1 LLFALVAAFVLLFA
15 LVAAFVLLIAA
26 GDRLAA
32 FVAFAVGAALA
43 AFVAFVLG
51 IGLAPLFAIVVG
63 SLFAIGVGAALLV
76 VFAVALLFA
85 IVVGLLPLDV
95 FEVRFG
101 SPVEPLPEF
110 PVFATDLTAGADVCE
125 TACRGVGALVVSE
138 ADVAASSQAA
148 KGSVLL
154 SCVVAGICCPCEEAT
169 AGVAL
174 TCDAILDTA
183 DPLNSI

>member
-1 LLFALVAAFVLLFA
+1 M
-15 LVAAFVLLIAA
+15 
-26 GDRLAA
+26 
-32 FVAFAVGAALA
+32 
-43 AFVAFVLG
+43 
-51 IGLAPLFAIVVG
+51 P
-63 SLFAIGVGAALLV
+63 LV

-110 PVFATDLTAGADVCE
+110 PVFATDLSAGADVCE
-125 TACRGVGALVVSE
+125 TACRGVGALVVSG
-138 ADVAASSQAA
+138 ADAAASSQAA